1 MIENT
6 IHQRR
11 KIFEEIIKN
20 GKYLFVYPILSVSLS
35 KKKNNEKD
43 LSINL
48 IGTLVKKNFLKN
60 QFTEIE

>member
-6 IHQRR
+6 IQRK

-20 GKYLFVYPILSVSLS
+20 GKYLFVYPILSVFLS
-35 KKKNNEKD
+35 KKTNNEKD

>member
-6 IHQRR
+6 
-11 KIFEEIIKN
+11 KTKKKMFEEVIKN
-20 GKYLFVYPILSVSLS
+20 GKYLFVYPILSVFLS
-35 KKKNNEKD
+35 KKTNNKRN

-60 QFTEIE
+60 QFTGIE